1 MGGLRA
7 RPRLLAAGAGVLL
20 LAGCTAN
27 QLLAYLT
34 DSLFGAPP
42 FTTLVERLEPAGSAN
57 SSFGWAVDVDGDFVI
72 VGAPYATGGGAAWIF
87 RRQADGS
94 FDAGTKL
101 TASDATADDRFG
113 QAVGISGDWAV
124 VGADRND
131 AATAD
136 DDGSIYIFERTGGN
150 SWTEDS
156 SFNIDDFGQGAVTN
170 DRLGYEVA
178 IHGDWIAATS
188 FQDDLGGAA
197 NDNYGAVYLFR
208 WAGGSWGYDSRLDPG
223 ATPDKSS
230 ANFGQSVELRANEIL
245 VGAHGEAGAT
255 PDEGAAYIYLR
266 VLDSWELSDHIVSP
280 TPQNNGWFG
289 LSSSIGG
296 DYVLVGEPL
305 VTQDGADQAG
315 AVYAFE
321 RGAGDNWDADPPE
334 QILADTADTGD
345 WFGVSVAIEGDHALI
360 GAVFKNDNGDDAGAV
375 YLYERTGPL
384 TWERVEELIPDGLV
398 AGDYLGRSVAM
409 DDDGLAVV
417 GATDISVGAEP
428 GGDGAVYV
436 YE

>member
-42 FTTLVERLEPAGSAN
+42 FTTLVEQLEPAGSAN

-124 VGADRND
+124 VGADGND

-136 DDGSIYIFERTGGN
+136 DDGSIHIFERTGGN

-197 NDNYGAVYLFR
+197 NDNYGAVYLPR
-208 WAGGSWGYDSRLDPG
+208 WAGGSWGYDARLDP
-223 ATPDKSS
+223 
-230 ANFGQSVELRANEIL
+230 
-245 VGAHGEAGAT
+245 GAT

-296 DYVLVGEPL
+296 DYVLAGEPL
-305 VTQDGADQAG
+305 GTQDGADQAG

-345 WFGVSVAIEGDHALI
+345 WFGVSVAIEGDH
-360 GAVFKNDNGDDAGAV
+360 
-375 YLYERTGPL
+375 
-384 TWERVEELIPDGLV
+384 
-398 AGDYLGRSVAM
+398 
-409 DDDGLAVV
+409 
-417 GATDISVGAEP
+417 
-428 GGDGAVYV
+428 
-436 YE
+436 